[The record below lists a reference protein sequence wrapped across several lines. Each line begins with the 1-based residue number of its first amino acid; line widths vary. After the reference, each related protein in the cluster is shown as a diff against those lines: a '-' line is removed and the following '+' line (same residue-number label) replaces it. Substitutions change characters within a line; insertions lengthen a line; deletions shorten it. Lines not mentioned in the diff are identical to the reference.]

1 MQFGPQ
7 PPLPTVGYPNGFPD
21 PRRLYGGIPGS
32 PPHPPP
38 IPYYPPWTAI
48 PTPGSPPGAF
58 RPTVDGWYLPQ
69 NPPFGPA
76 PSHPSHPPPGPDPP
90 YLHPPPPSAPL
101 KPQPATDTWVHDFW
115 KGRFAPF
122 PGTTSHPS
130 LLKKTASRGVAITAP
145 RVAQTSTQ
153 TQSPSQLRPPHSSS
167 IIFETSTKYAT
178 VHVVDKENGK
188 EKEKTPEKQSE
199 QGDSQEKEEKKP
211 ESSLDKY
218 ADIFIPQYLQDIQNQ
233 PHALRILPPIPPFPS
248 LEYLQ
253 SFLPSTIIDIS
264 TAQRSSI
271 LSSPP
276 PATSPSLAATVYH
289 PHWNALLSWELH
301 KLAVEKEQIVIWK
314 TGVKVGDWDPAE
326 FLLFVPGIRENTPR
340 LDVGDLLVLREVFEA
355 QKVGSGIAFEGRV
368 VALRKREGF
377 IHFVCPALKTHI
389 QTFVGPLNPPRSF
402 QKEGQF
408 VFTPEDVLPLVFNI
422 SFVPTARPSFLMDVA
437 SRTLH
442 DAMAEPYDTNRRRAA
457 RRWLFPVPDDI
468 PEGMA
473 IDLVQRHLPDESWQD
488 TGLNEEQ
495 KLAVSSIVLHESPV
509 PFLILGPP
517 GTGKTRT
524 TVEAVLQILRFSS
537 ESCILLSAPSNSATD
552 TLVMRLRSALQPH
565 ELLRLNDPNRTFA
578 EVPLNIRQYCYVEND
593 KYSLPPW
600 DVLMQY
606 RVVCC
611 SCLDAGILVDAHCT
625 NNALSRLEADVMG
638 SLHPRRRL
646 KEPIMPHW
654 THLLIDEAAQ
664 AAEPELL
671 IPISVVL
678 PGTLGDLS
686 QTPSNGLSFGSIRP
700 SVTPQL
706 VLCGDP
712 NQLGPIVTSDAAR
725 DAELDV
731 SLLQRLF
738 DRPVYASH
746 SKDGPAF
753 KFGNFR
759 PFANLV
765 KNYRSHPAILMPP
778 SAIFYDD
785 SLVPCAVNG
794 VIAWSGLPNPRLP
807 LLFIG
812 RDSKEECVDER
823 ASWYNTGEI
832 KCTVDTIVSLLA
844 DGASSSPP
852 LQASEIGVMSPFREQ
867 VWKLREYLR
876 KEKLNAVDVGT
887 VEDYQGR
894 EMRVCIISCVR
905 SSTRFLKDD
914 LSRGLGLVYER
925 KRMNVA
931 ITRAKELLV
940 VIGNG
945 AILQQDPFWRSFLQF
960 TLRNKLYLGPP
971 LDLELDGNYI
981 SRLESDLVVDLDE
994 EDRGVAM
1001 AGGIAREILR
1011 E

>member
-1 MQFGPQ
+1 MIGKRKGKG
-7 PPLPTVGYPNGFPD
+7 TKTGTGTKK
-21 PRRLYGGIPGS
+21 GG
-32 PPHPPP
+32 
-38 IPYYPPWTAI
+38 
-48 PTPGSPPGAF
+48 
-58 RPTVDGWYLPQ
+58 
-69 NPPFGPA
+69 
-76 PSHPSHPPPGPDPP
+76 
-90 YLHPPPPSAPL
+90 
-101 KPQPATDTWVHDFW
+101 
-115 KGRFAPF
+115 
-122 PGTTSHPS
+122 
-130 LLKKTASRGVAITAP
+130 
-145 RVAQTSTQ
+145 
-153 TQSPSQLRPPHSSS
+153 
-167 IIFETSTKYAT
+167 
-178 VHVVDKENGK
+178 KENTG
-188 EKEKTPEKQSE
+188 QIR
-199 QGDSQEKEEKKP
+199 
-211 ESSLDKY
+211 SSLFLLAAFVY
-218 ADIFIPQYLQDIQNQ
+218 RSVVQADIFIPQYLQDIQNQ
-233 PHALRILPPIPPFPS
+233 PHILKILPPIPPFPS
-248 LEYLQ
+248 LDYLQ
-253 SFLPSTIIDIS
+253 TFLPSTIIDVS
-264 TAQRSSI
+264 TSQRSSI
-271 LSSPP
+271 LSNPP
-276 PATSPSLAATVYH
+276 PATAPSLAAAYH

-314 TGVKVGDWDPAE
+314 TGIKVGDWVLAE

-340 LDVGDLLVLREVFEA
+340 LEIGDIVVLREVFEA

-368 VALRKREGF
+368 VALRKREGM
-377 IHFVCPALKTHI
+377 IHFFCPTLKIHI
-389 QTFVGPLNPPRSF
+389 QTFVGPLNPSRQF
-402 QKEGQF
+402 QEGAF
-408 VFTPEDVLPLVFNI
+408 VFTPEDVLPLLFNI

-442 DAMAEPYDTNRRRAA
+442 DAMAEPHDTNRRRAA

-468 PEGMA
+468 PEELSM
-473 IDLVQRHLPDESWQD
+473 DLVQRHLPKESWSD
-488 TGLNEEQ
+488 NGLNKEQ
-495 KLAVSSIVLHESPV
+495 KLAVSSIVLHESPI
-509 PFLILGPP
+509 PLLILGPP
-517 GTGKTRT
+517 GTGKTRQ
-524 TVEAVLQILRFSS
+524 AVLQILRFSP
-537 ESCILLSAPSNSATD
+537 EACILLSAPSNSATD
-552 TLVMRLRSALQPH
+552 TLVMRLRSALQPT

-593 KYSLPPW
+593 RYSLPPW
-600 DVLMQY
+600 EILMRY

-625 NNALSRLEADVMG
+625 NDVLARLEANAVG
-638 SLHPRRRL
+638 ALHPRRRI

-678 PGTLGDLS
+678 PGTQGDLS
-686 QTPSNGLSFGSIRP
+686 PTPSTGISFGSIRR

-746 SKDGPAF
+746 REESATFRPS
-753 KFGNFR
+753 NFR
-759 PFANLV
+759 P
-765 KNYRSHPAILMPP
+765 HPAILMPP

-794 VIAWSGLPNPRLP
+794 TIAWSGLPDPRLP

-812 RDSKEECVDER
+812 SESGEECVDER
-823 ASWYNTGEI
+823 ASWYNPGEI
-832 KCTVDTIVSLLA
+832 KCTVDTIISLLA
-844 DGASSSPP
+844 EGALSSPP
-852 LQASEIGVMSPFREQ
+852 LQASDIGVMSPFREQ
-867 VWKLREYLR
+867 VWKLREDLR

-960 TLRNKLYLGPP
+960 TLRNKLYVGPP

-981 SRLESDLVVDLDE
+981 SRLESELVVDLDE

>member
-1 MQFGPQ
+1 MQFGAQ
-7 PPLPTVGYPNGFPD
+7 PPSPAVGYPNGFLPD
-21 PRRLYGGIPGS
+21 PRRLYGGVPG
-32 PPHPPP
+32 PPLPHPPP
-38 IPYYPPWTAI
+38 NPYYPPWNGV
-48 PTPGSPPGAF
+48 PGVPVPGSPPGAF
-58 RPTVDGWYLPQ
+58 RPTADGWYMPPNPRPPLP
-69 NPPFGPA
+69 PIYLGTDPYSATLAPA
-76 PSHPSHPPPGPDPP
+76 AATSSKPV
-90 YLHPPPPSAPL
+90 LPL
-101 KPQPATDTWVHDFW
+101 DTWVHDFW

-122 PGTTSHPS
+122 PGAASPPS
-130 LLKKTASRGVAITAP
+130 LLRKTTSRGVAITAP
-145 RVAQTSTQ
+145 RD
-153 TQSPSQLRPPHSSS
+153 TQSQSPAQRHPPHSSS
-167 IIFETSTKYAT
+167 NLIFETSTKNLPLNNKEK
-178 VHVVDKENGK
+178 DKEKDKKKQTETGTEMEM
-188 EKEKTPEKQSE
+188 EKEPL
-199 QGDSQEKEEKKP
+199 
-211 ESSLDKY
+211 LDKY
-218 ADIFIPQYLQDIQNQ
+218 AEIFIPQYLQDIQNQ
-233 PHALRILPPIPPFPS
+233 PHALRVLPPIPPFPS

-253 SFLPSTIIDIS
+253 RFLPSTIIDVS
-264 TAQRSSI
+264 TTERSSI
-271 LSSPP
+271 LSNPP
-276 PATSPSLAATVYH
+276 PATAPSLTASYH
-289 PHWNALLSWELH
+289 QHWNALLSWELH
-301 KLAVEKEQIVIWK
+301 KLAVEKEQIVLWK
-314 TGVKVGDWDPAE
+314 TGIKVGEWEGAE

-340 LDVGDLLVLREVFEA
+340 LEIGDLLVLREVFEV

-368 VALRKREGF
+368 AALRKREGI
-377 IHFVCPALKTHI
+377 IHFFCPTLKIHI
-389 QTFVGPLNPPRSF
+389 QTFVGPLDPSRHF
-402 QKEGQF
+402 QNGNI
-408 VFTPEDVLPLVFNI
+408 VFTPEDVLPLLFNI

-442 DAMAEPYDTNRRRAA
+442 DAMAESFDTNRRRAA

-468 PEGMA
+468 LQEPSMD
-473 IDLVQRHLPDESWQD
+473 IQRHLPDESWTD

-495 KLAVSSIVLHESPV
+495 KLAVSSIVLHESPI
-509 PFLILGPP
+509 PFLIFGPP

-524 TVEAVLQILRFSS
+524 TVETVLQILRFHPEASIVL
-537 ESCILLSAPSNSATD
+537 CAPSNPATD
-552 TLVMRLRSALQPH
+552 TLVMRLRSTLQPH
-565 ELLRLNDPNRTFA
+565 EMFRLNDPNRTFA
-578 EVPLNIRQYCYVEND
+578 EVPLNIRQYCYVEHD
-593 KYSLPPW
+593 KYALPPW
-600 DVLMQY
+600 NILLRY
-606 RVVCC
+606 RVVVC

-625 NNALSRLEADVMG
+625 NNALARLEADIVG
-638 SLHPRRRL
+638 SLHPRRQV

-678 PGTLGDLS
+678 PGTQGD
-686 QTPSNGLSFGSIRP
+686 PSSTSSSGLSFGSIRP
-700 SVTPQL
+700 SITPQL

-712 NQLGPIVTSDAAR
+712 NQLGPTVTSDAAR

-746 SKDGPAF
+746 SEKALASTPLR
-753 KFGNFR
+753 FR
-759 PFANLV
+759 PYTNLV

-778 SAIFYDD
+778 STLFYED
-785 SLVPCAVNG
+785 SLVPCAENG
-794 VIAWSGLPNPRLP
+794 NISWSGLPNPHLP

-812 RDSKEECVDER
+812 SECKEECVDER

-844 DGASSSPP
+844 EGASSSPP
-852 LQASEIGVMSPFREQ
+852 LQASEIGVMSAFREQ
-867 VWKLREYLR
+867 VWKIREYLR
-876 KEKLNAVDVGT
+876 KEKLSAVDVGT

-960 TLRNKLYLGPP
+960 TLRNKLYIGPP

-981 SRLESDLVVDLDE
+981 SRLESELVVDLDE